1 MDKQDAVMRYKAAM
15 AVFKGW
21 RDDGL
26 ITQEELLAIDTRLAA
41 KYGLSSCS
49 IYRENGL
56 IKPQNRGIYSSRKGD
71 TDEKNCTK
79 D

>member
-56 IKPQNRGIYSSRKGD
+56 IKP
-71 TDEKNCTK
+71 K

>member
-56 IKPQNRGIYSSRKGD
+56 IKPQNRGIID
-71 TDEKNCTK
+71 
-79 D
+79 